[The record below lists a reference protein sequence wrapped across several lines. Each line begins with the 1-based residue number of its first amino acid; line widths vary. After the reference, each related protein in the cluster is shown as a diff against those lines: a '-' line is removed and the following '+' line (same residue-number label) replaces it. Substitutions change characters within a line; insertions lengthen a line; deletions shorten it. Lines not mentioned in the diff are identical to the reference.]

1 MAALHVTSMFR
12 SVALR
17 NFWWMSILQLSSFL
31 SILFVTSVVIAAPQK
46 KQPNTCNHLQDVLQF
61 KLLGTLGSHK
71 SDDNGNTTKAI
82 GLISKTTIILQVHL
96 PFFVHFFAVTAWLQ
110 RDNA

>member
-1 MAALHVTSMFR
+1 MAALNLHVTSMFR

-31 SILFVTSVVIAAPQK
+31 SILFVMSVVIAAPQK
-46 KQPNTCNHLQDVLQF
+46 KQPNTCNVLQF
-61 KLLGTLGSHK
+61 KLLRTLGSHK

-82 GLISKTTIILQVHL
+82 GLISKTTILQVHL
-96 PFFVHFFAVTAWLQ
+96 PFFVHFFAVKAWLQ